1 MADEATD
8 VEDLL
13 AEAEAA
19 EAEGDE
25 KKEKA
30 APKPGTPHIVLRIV
44 LGAAG
49 LLLVVGFFL
58 PWINLETSSVSGLEL
73 VTSDDPMVVALV
85 GQQAQ
90 KWILLLIPVF
100 GVALTA
106 IGFLGVRYSG
116 HISAV
121 LGILIVGYGIV
132 TVIIFFFQKTGVGMW
147 LILAGAFVSI
157 TAGLVTFLRTRGAKA
172 DGKRSG
178 AILDDDD

>member
-1 MADEATD
+1 MADEETD
-8 VEDLL
+8 VDDLL
-13 AEAEAA
+13 ADGED
-19 EAEGDE
+19 EGD
-25 KKEKA
+25 KKKDRGA
-30 APKPGTPHIVLRIV
+30 AKPGAPHIVLRIV

-58 PWINLETSSVSGLEL
+58 PWINLESSSVSGLEL
-73 VTSDDPMVVALV
+73 VTSDDPIIVALV

-132 TVIIFFFQKTGVGMW
+132 TVIVFFFQKTGLGLW
-147 LILAGAFVSI
+147 LILGGAFIAI
-157 TAGLVTFLRTRGAKA
+157 TAGLVTFLRTRAAKD
-172 DGKRSG
+172 DGKKP
-178 AILDDDD
+178 ALALDDDD